1 MKTKQEVLPSTL
13 DAITALLKPIN
24 PNVTSETILNAI
36 RNGHCKDDSS
46 PVTETVGRGLTIAE
60 AAKAL
65 SVSKPTI
72 NRLLNAGKL
81 TRVRVSRRLV
91 RVTGESINRF
101 LAENK
106 TNQEVH

>member
-1 MKTKQEVLPSTL
+1 MKTKQEVPASTL
-13 DAITALLKPIN
+13 DAIEELLKPTH
-24 PNVTSETILNAI
+24 PSVTPENVLKAI
-36 RNGHCKDDSS
+36 HNSGSTNNFS
-46 PVTETVGRGLTIAE
+46 PVMETVGRGLTIAE

-81 TRVRVSRRLV
+81 ARVRVSRRLV

-106 TNQEVH
+106 T

>member
-1 MKTKQEVLPSTL
+1 MTTKRQVPQATLTAISALLEPIIPKVTPERIL
-13 DAITALLKPIN
+13 DAICQSRST
-24 PNVTSETILNAI
+24 
-36 RNGHCKDDSS
+36 DDSS
-46 PVTETVGRGLTIAE
+46 PVMETVGRGLTIAE